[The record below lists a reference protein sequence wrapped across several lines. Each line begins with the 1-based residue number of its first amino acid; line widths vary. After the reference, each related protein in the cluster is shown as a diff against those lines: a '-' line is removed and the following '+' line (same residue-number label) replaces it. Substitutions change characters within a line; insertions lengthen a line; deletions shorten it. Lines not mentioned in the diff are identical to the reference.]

1 MIYWDS
7 TYSPSNRAPAVHH
20 TGQTDF
26 LPVWQRGKQGC
37 AFFDDVAWIQLVLK
51 FFSMLCW

>member
-20 TGQTDF
+20 TGETDF